1 VLLHCRLEILEG
13 RDESREDDSGALLL
27 RRKKGKTVEQLAA
40 EADVLAGLK
49 AADAE
54 ALGARR
60 ATAKAT
66 LRNVF
71 TAYFRVLRGGLA
83 AAALMPEVLPMM
95 IVAVVSDPPLRL

>member
-49 AADAE
+49 AADA
-54 ALGARR
+54 
-60 ATAKAT
+60 
-66 LRNVF
+66 
-71 TAYFRVLRGGLA
+71 
-83 AAALMPEVLPMM
+83 
-95 IVAVVSDPPLRL
+95 